1 MKTIKLN
8 ISGFGRYDDVSPF
21 IVTDN
26 VLELQIELPQVNG
39 EFYIVTELNSKRKK
53 LRLPQDGVITLHNLT
68 AGEMQAEVKHYLKG
82 VLIKK
87 YRIEPLMLIEVDG
100 DLTGAP
106 EIAALNARIS
116 ALEKELAETNESVF
130 RLNDGLAKA
139 KESISAQQLLSEESD
154 RKINALINFA
164 YTAYN
169 ASVYLNGGDKAA
181 FAEEFGFN
189 PEDIKDGG
197 QDNE

>member
-1 MKTIKLN
+1 
-8 ISGFGRYDDVSPF
+8 
-21 IVTDN
+21 
-26 VLELQIELPQVNG
+26 
-39 EFYIVTELNSKRKK
+39 
-53 LRLPQDGVITLHNLT
+53 
-68 AGEMQAEVKHYLKG
+68 MQTEVKHYLKG

-130 RLNDGLAKA
+130 RLNDGLAEA

-181 FAEEFGFN
+181 FAEEFGLN

>member
-39 EFYIVTELNSKRKK
+39 EFYIVTELNSKREK

-106 EIAALNARIS
+106 EIAALNARLS
-116 ALEKELAETNESVF
+116 EHREELAKVNE
-130 RLNDGLAKA
+130 R
-139 KESISAQQLLSEESD
+139 LSELYDELTKTNKNISEQQALLEAQNA
-154 RKINALINFA
+154 KINALINFA

-181 FAEEFGFN
+181 FAEEFGLN

>member
-1 MKTIKLN
+1 MKVIKLN

-39 EFYIVTELNSKRKK
+39 EFYIVTDLNGKREK

-130 RLNDGLAKA
+130 RLKDRLTEAEA
-139 KESISAQQLLSEESD
+139 RISVQSDLLEKQET
-154 RKINALINFA
+154 KINALIRFA

-169 ASVYLNGGDKAA
+169 ASVYLNGGDKAT
-181 FAEEFGFN
+181 FAEEFGLN

>member
-1 MKTIKLN
+1 MKVIKLN

-39 EFYIVTELNSKRKK
+39 EFYIVTDLNGKREK
-53 LRLPQDGVITLHNLT
+53 LRLLQDGVITLHNLT

-130 RLNDGLAKA
+130 RLKDRLTEAEA
-139 KESISAQQLLSEESD
+139 RISVQSDLLEKQET
-154 RKINALINFA
+154 KINALIRFA

-169 ASVYLNGGDKAA
+169 ASVYLNGGDKAT
-181 FAEEFGFN
+181 FAEEFGLN